1 MAVKAVKGL
10 ERQNPRKLRVISV
23 GLMIAGAMRR
33 FGW

>member
-1 MAVKAVKGL
+1 MAVKAVRGL
-10 ERQNPRKLRVISV
+10 ERQSPRELRVISV